1 MTCNPTRDP
10 FRLGR
15 MRYLTNVIGL
25 GLIVVAVS
33 ACGAQNQAV
42 EPGTGAGSG
51 SLSTVPAPPSS
62 QPPSSVPTPPPVGE
76 TANPPG
82 KPRLEVPEGS
92 TKIPDKQLDAAA
104 LPADYPRE
112 VYTSNG
118 GTILNVRGQEG
129 GCGHATAEAAQQT
142 ADKVIVNL
150 TELKGQTGQ
159 MCTMD
164 IRHPVISVA
173 LSAPLGERTVVLKQ
187 MR

>member
-1 MTCNPTRDP
+1 MCNPNLRP
-10 FRLGR
+10 FRPSR
-15 MRYLTNVIGL
+15 MRYLANVIGL

-33 ACGAQNQAV
+33 ACGAQNQAA
-42 EPGTGAGSG
+42 EPAAGPGSG
-51 SLSTVPAPPSS
+51 TLSTVPPTPSS
-62 QPPSSVPTPPPVGE
+62 QPQSSVPAPPPVGE

-82 KPRLEVPEGS
+82 KPRQEVPEGS
-92 TKIPDKQLDAAA
+92 TKVPDKQLDAAA

-118 GTILNVRGQEG
+118 GTILNIRGQEG
-129 GCGHATAEAAQQT
+129 GCGHATAEAAQQ
-142 ADKVIVNL
+142 DGNRVVVNL

-173 LSAPLGERTVVLKQ
+173 LAGPLGERTVVLKQ

>member
-1 MTCNPTRDP
+1 MAAS
-10 FRLGR
+10 FRPSH
-15 MRYLTNVIGL
+15 MRYLTNAIGL

-33 ACGAQNQAV
+33 ACGAQNQAA
-42 EPGTGAGSG
+42 EPAAGPGSG
-51 SLSTVPAPPSS
+51 TLSTVPPSPTAPPSS
-62 QPPSSVPTPPPVGE
+62 SVPAPTSK
-76 TANPPG
+76 PG
-82 KPRLEVPEGS
+82 SQPGVPGAPRQEVPEGS
-92 TKIPDKQLDAAA
+92 TKLPDKQLDASA

-118 GTILNVRGQEG
+118 GTILNIRGQEG
-129 GCGHATAEAAQQT
+129 GCGHATAEAAQQDGT
-142 ADKVIVNL
+142 RVTVNL

>member
-1 MTCNPTRDP
+1 MPP
-10 FRLGR
+10 SPS
-15 MRYLTNVIGL
+15 V
-25 GLIVVAVS
+25 
-33 ACGAQNQAV
+33 
-42 EPGTGAGSG
+42 
-51 SLSTVPAPPSS
+51 PPSS
-62 QPPSSVPTPPPVGE
+62 SAPSVPGGL
-76 TANPPG
+76 PG
-82 KPRLEVPEGS
+82 QPGQPGQPGAPRQEVPEGS
-92 TKIPDKQLDAAA
+92 TKLPDKQLDASA

-129 GCGHATAEAAQQT
+129 GCGHATAEATQQDGNRVT
-142 ADKVIVNL
+142 VNL

-173 LSAPLGERTVVLKQ
+173 LAAPLGERTVVLKQ

>member
-1 MTCNPTRDP
+1 
-10 FRLGR
+10 

-33 ACGAQNQAV
+33 ACGAQNQAA
-42 EPGTGAGSG
+42 EPAAGPGSG
-51 SLSTVPAPPSS
+51 TLSTVPPSPTAPPSS
-62 QPPSSVPTPPPVGE
+62 APPSVPGSQ
-76 TANPPG
+76 PG
-82 KPRLEVPEGS
+82 MPGAPRQEVPEGS
-92 TKIPDKQLDAAA
+92 TKVPDKQLDGSA

-118 GTILNVRGQEG
+118 GTILNIRGQEG
-129 GCGHATAEAAQQT
+129 GCGHATAEAAQQDGT
-142 ADKVIVNL
+142 RVTVNL

-173 LSAPLGERTVVLKQ
+173 LAQPLGERTVVLKQ

>member
-1 MTCNPTRDP
+1 
-10 FRLGR
+10 

-33 ACGAQNQAV
+33 ACGAQNQAA
-42 EPGTGAGSG
+42 EPAAGPGSG
-51 SLSTVPAPPSS
+51 TLSTVPPSSTAPPSS
-62 QPPSSVPTPPPVGE
+62 SPAPGSQPGI
-76 TANPPG
+76 PG
-82 KPRLEVPEGS
+82 APRQEVPEGS
-92 TKIPDKQLDAAA
+92 TKLPDKQLDAAA

-118 GTILNVRGQEG
+118 GTILNIRGQEG
-129 GCGHATAEAAQQT
+129 GCGHATAEAAQQDGNRVT
-142 ADKVIVNL
+142 INL

-164 IRHPVISVA
+164 IRHPVISVS